1 MKLLGSTERQITKH
15 EIGENVPPLEIAE
28 VVLIHCNV
36 VNNHYLYDLRVLGTF
51 VPNKSFGQ
59 LLNIVPSDET
69 KNMLQNYKQIWSRLK
84 NVEKY
89 MKIKFNSDNGLSLK
103 KKKLKLTAWLKK
115 S

>member
-28 VVLIHCNV
+28 VVLVHCNI

-51 VPNKSFGQ
+51 VSNKSFGQ

-69 KNMLQNYKQIWSRLK
+69 KSMLQNYKQIWSRLK

-103 KKKLKLTAWLKK
+103 KKY
-115 S
+115 